1 MSQNIVFLGWDQPW
15 ANLFAEW
22 LEREPGR
29 LRRQL
34 VVAPTR
40 ESGRRLR
47 ERLVSQAALHG
58 SGAILGPRMA
68 TPEDFFRPAEVM
80 PDAIR
85 WAGWLAVLRETKDD
99 EVAALFPSGV
109 ADKDD
114 GWHLAVIRQIEQA
127 RESLISGNA
136 DFAAVAGILLE
147 ENDRWSELAQL
158 EHRVVS
164 LWKKWG
170 WADPVQAKRERALNP
185 VCPQG
190 VDEIILAGVTDPTSL
205 AVEAWRRLAEQNIP
219 ITVLVGAP
227 AGLKQAFDDWGRPRP
242 EFWSDRSQHA
252 TPEPTASL
260 VAADAVALAEAVVQ
274 ACAGRSNGDVAVG
287 VCDATFAPAV
297 ARRFQEAGWLT
308 FDPEGVPL
316 AKDGWPELL
325 EALAAALDSP
335 DDHAAIARV
344 ARHPAVWAEWLQGY
358 GAKASF
364 AALDEWEV
372 ENAASNAAASI
383 ERLCTSQQDAEKA
396 VGELLAKVHRF
407 VQAAAAGDADALE
420 SKLRE
425 WLQAAAPEAASH
437 ALGEMDSWR
446 RLAKADFGLS
456 LRLGWLA
463 TSLGSV
469 SRSSDSSDAVLALQ
483 GWLELPFDPAPHLI
497 LAGLHEGS
505 VPEAP
510 PADPLIT
517 EAVREKLG
525 LRDRKTRLARETFL
539 YTAMVEGRRATGY
552 ESCSIERE
560 FDHYFFHPKPR
571 AFAGSVT
578 VITAQVDA
586 QGEPCKPS
594 RVLLQAGRDS
604 LPKRVLHFVRE
615 KPDVPL
621 QPTPAWSRGDW
632 KLRPPAGAAA
642 NKAWSHVSPSTL
654 KLYLACPTRFYF
666 AKVLGWEGFE
676 PFHGELDAAGF
687 GDLIHSVLRE
697 WGNDTA
703 AREIADAAE
712 LKACWLDLLK
722 RQANERFG
730 ASASPSIR
738 LQLMSA
744 EERLVALAEQQAK
757 QRQAG
762 WHVVE
767 VEKQLNGV
775 LTLAGLPVN
784 MKVDRIDRHDDGRV
798 RVIDYKTGKTS
809 EDPRKAHLRVWS
821 KDKCPAALGPL
832 CVVKSKGKGKDK
844 SYGWA
849 DLQLPLYVV
858 AVQKHLA
865 LDTPPEAY
873 YALMPE
879 AVGDTEFVPFEN
891 LNERIENA
899 LQWAEEAA
907 RRIVAGVFWPPAP
920 EVKYDDLVTLAP
932 EGLQQALSGE
942 WEAFLA
948 GNEPGRAGNAA

>member
-1 MSQNIVFLGWDQPW
+1 MSQNILFLGWDQPW
-15 ANLFAEW
+15 ANLFAAW
-22 LEREPGR
+22 LEREPER
-29 LRRQL
+29 LRRRL

-47 ERLVSQAALHG
+47 ERLVSQAALNG

-99 EVAALFPSGV
+99 EVASLFPSGV

-170 WADPVQAKRERALNP
+170 WADPVQAKRVRALNP

-205 AVEAWRRLAEQNIP
+205 AVEAWRRLAEQNVP

-227 AGLKQAFDDWGRPRP
+227 AGLQQAFDDWGRSRP

-252 TPEPTASL
+252 TPEPTVSL

-274 ACAGRSNGDVAVG
+274 ACVGRSNGGVAVG
-287 VCDATFAPAV
+287 VCDSTFAPAV

-308 FDPEGVPL
+308 YDPEGIPL

-344 ARHPAVWAEWLQGY
+344 ARHPAVWADWLQGY
-358 GAKASF
+358 GAKRSI

-372 ENAASNAAASI
+372 ENAASNAAATI
-383 ERLCTSQQDAEKA
+383 ERLCASQQDAEKA

-407 VQAAAAGDADALE
+407 AQAASAGGTDAFE

-425 WLQAAAPEAASH
+425 WFQAGAPEAASH

-446 RLAKADFGLS
+446 RLGNTDFSLS
-456 LRLGWLA
+456 LRLSWLA
-463 TSLGSV
+463 TSLGLV

-525 LRDRKTRLARETFL
+525 LRDRKTRLAREAFL
-539 YTAMVEGRRATGY
+539 YTAMVEGRRNT
-552 ESCSIERE
+552 
-560 FDHYFFHPKPR
+560 
-571 AFAGSVT
+571 GSVT
-578 VITAQVDA
+578 VVTAQVDA

-594 RVLLQAGRDS
+594 RVLLQAGRDR

-642 NKAWSHVSPSTL
+642 NKEWSHVSPSTL

-666 AKVLGWEGFE
+666 AKVLGWERFE
-676 PFHGELDAAGF
+676 PFNGELVAAGF

-703 AREIADAAE
+703 AREIADAAK

-744 EERLVALAEQQAK
+744 EERLVALAEQQAE

-762 WHVVE
+762 WHVLE
-767 VEKQLNGV
+767 VERQLNG
-775 LTLAGLPVN
+775 LIKLAGLPVN
-784 MKVDRIDRHDDGRV
+784 MKVDRIDQHDDGRV
-798 RVIDYKTGKTS
+798 RVVDYKTGKTS

-821 KDKCPAALGPL
+821 EESCPASLGPL
-832 CVVKSKGKGKDK
+832 CVVRSVRGGEK

-849 DLQLPLYVV
+849 DLQLPLYAA
-858 AVQKHLA
+858 AVQRHLA
-865 LDTPPEAY
+865 LDTPPEVY

-879 AVGDTEFVPFEN
+879 AVGDTEFVPFEK
-891 LNERIENA
+891 LNEKIVNA

-920 EVKYDDLVTLAP
+920 EVKYDDFAALAP
-932 EGLQQALSGE
+932 EGLQQALGGE
-942 WEAFLA
+942 WAKFLA
-948 GNEPGRAGNAA
+948 GNEPGKGGNAA

>member
-29 LRRQL
+29 LRRRL
-34 VVAPTR
+34 VVVPTR

-47 ERLVSQAALHG
+47 ERLVSLAALNG
-58 SGAILGPRMA
+58 SGAILGPRVA
-68 TPEDFFRPAEVM
+68 TPEDFFRPTEVM
-80 PDAIR
+80 PDTIR

-114 GWHLAVIRQIEQA
+114 AWHLAVTRQIEKA

-136 DFAAVAGILLE
+136 DFAAVAGNLSE
-147 ENDRWSELAQL
+147 DNARWSELARL
-158 EHRVVS
+158 EQRVVS
-164 LWKKWG
+164 LWQKWG
-170 WADPVQAKRERALNP
+170 WADPVQAKRVRALNP
-185 VCPQG
+185 ACPQG

-205 AVEAWRRLAEQNIP
+205 AVEAWQRLAEQNVP

-227 AGLKQAFDDWGRPRP
+227 ANLKQAFDGWGRPKP
-242 EFWSDRSQHA
+242 GFWSDRSRHT
-252 TPEPTASL
+252 TPEPTAWL

-287 VCDATFAPAV
+287 VCDSTFAPAV

-325 EALAAALDSP
+325 EALAVALDSP

-344 ARHPAVWAEWLQGY
+344 ARHPVAWAEWLQGY

-372 ENAASNAAASI
+372 ENAASNAAATI
-383 ERLCTSQQDAEKA
+383 ERLCASQQDAEKA

-407 VQAAAAGDADALE
+407 VQAACAGDADALE

-425 WLQAAAPEAASH
+425 WFQAGAPEAASH
-437 ALGEMDSWR
+437 ARGEMDSWQ
-446 RLAKADFGLS
+446 RLGKADFSLS
-456 LRLGWLA
+456 LRLNWLA
-463 TSLGSV
+463 ATLASV
-469 SRSSDSSDAVLALQ
+469 SRISDSSDAVLALQ

-517 EAVREKLG
+517 EAVHEKLG
-525 LRDRKTRLARETFL
+525 LRDRKTRLAREAFL
-539 YTAMVEGRRATGY
+539 YTAMVEGRRAN
-552 ESCSIERE
+552 
-560 FDHYFFHPKPR
+560 
-571 AFAGSVT
+571 GSAT

-594 RVLLQAGRDS
+594 RVLLQARPDI
-604 LPKRVLHFVRE
+604 LPARVLHLVRE

-632 KLRPPAGAAA
+632 KLRPPASAAA
-642 NKAWSHVSPSTL
+642 NKAWSQVSPSTL

-676 PFHGELDAAGF
+676 PFNGELDAAGF

-703 AREIADAAE
+703 ARELADAAK

-722 RQANERFG
+722 RQAEGRFG
-730 ASASPSIR
+730 ANAPPPIR

-767 VEKQLNGV
+767 VEKQLNG
-775 LTLAGLPVN
+775 LIKLAGLPVN
-784 MKVDRIDRHDDGRV
+784 MKVDRMDRHDDGRV
-798 RVIDYKTGKTS
+798 RVVDYKTGKTS

-821 KDKCPAALGPL
+821 EERCPAPLGPL
-832 CVVKSKGKGKDK
+832 CVVRSARGGEK

-849 DLQLPLYVV
+849 DLQLPLYAA
-858 AVQKHLA
+858 AVQRHLA

-873 YALMPE
+873 YALMTE
-879 AVGDTEFVPFEN
+879 AVGDTEFVPFEK
-891 LNERIENA
+891 LNEKIVNA

-920 EVKYDDLVTLAP
+920 EVKYDDLAALAP
-932 EGLQQALSGE
+932 EGLQQALGGE
-942 WEAFLA
+942 WAKFLA
-948 GNEPGRAGNAA
+948 GNGPGKGGSAA